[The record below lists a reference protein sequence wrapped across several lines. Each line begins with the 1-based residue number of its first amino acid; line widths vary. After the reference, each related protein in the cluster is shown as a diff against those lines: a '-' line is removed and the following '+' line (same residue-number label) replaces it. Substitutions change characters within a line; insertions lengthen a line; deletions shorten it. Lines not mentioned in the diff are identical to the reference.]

1 MGDRDPRGVA
11 SPAWLVVTA
20 RAWRDGDRQ
29 IVRLIA
35 RDGSDDVRVAV
46 ESSSRDA
53 AARLQLWL
61 DDLDASGP
69 RPHHDDTHDDADD
82 GADDGAD
89 GDETP
94 R

>member
-1 MGDRDPRGVA
+1 VP
-11 SPAWLVVTA
+11 SPPWLVVTA
-20 RAWRDGDRQ
+20 RAWRDGERQ

-46 ESSSRDA
+46 ESSSRA
-53 AARLQLWL
+53 AADRLQLWL
-61 DDLDASGP
+61 DDLGVPGP
-69 RPHHDDTHDDADD
+69 RPDHDDTDGDTDGDPHDDAHD